1 MIKPDEIEALVE
13 SEMDY
18 GMTHE
23 QIKNF
28 VINSHV
34 TTARQLRQVLIEVER
49 RWHDRKKYLLDM
61 ERKKVKIA
69 QLEAQIEITDD
80 PFARRLMELDLEEE
94 HLNLAKFQVTLNQTD
109 NELNAFM
116 EWINKSY
123 GSFDDMKKAAEY
135 DEETERK
142 YWIARMGKQAAM
154 DIYCTGK
161 VGIGNIDSIAMMKEE
176 DQIYALN
183 IGMQYAGLL
192 NTGIAKIQNELKP
205 HLDQILSDGSSARIP
220 TFDNIEENLN
230 LDLFN
235 KLTGNSNEQKSLQS
249 PDQSKAG

>member
-1 MIKPDEIEALVE
+1 MITPDEIESLVE
-13 SEMDY
+13 REMDY

-28 VINSHV
+28 GINSHV
-34 TTARQLRQVLIEVER
+34 TSARQLRQVLIEVER
-49 RWHDRKKYLLDM
+49 RHHDRKKYILDV
-61 ERKKVKIA
+61 ERKKVKIE
-69 QLEAQIEITDD
+69 QLQAQIEITED
-80 PFARRLMELDLEEE
+80 PYAIRLMELDLEEE
-94 HLNLAKFQVTLNQTD
+94 RLNMEKFQVTINQTD

-116 EWINKSY
+116 EWINKNY
-123 GSFDDMKKAAEY
+123 ESFEKMKEASKY
-135 DEETERK
+135 NEEEERK

-205 HLDQILSDGSSARIP
+205 HLDKMLSDGSAARLP
-220 TFDNIEENLN
+220 TFDNIEANLN
-230 LDLFN
+230 LELFN
-235 KLTGNSNEQKSLQS
+235 QVSGHEQKSLQS
-249 PDQSKAG
+249 TDQSETE

>member
-1 MIKPDEIEALVE
+1 MITPQEIESLVE
-13 SEMDY
+13 GEMDY

-34 TTARQLRQVLIEVER
+34 TNARQLRQVLIEVER

-61 ERKKVKIA
+61 ERKKVKIDQITA
-69 QLEAQIEITDD
+69 HLEIEED
-80 PFARRLMELDLEEE
+80 PYARRLMELDLEEE
-94 HLNLAKFQVTLNQTD
+94 HLNMDKFQVTLNQTD

-116 EWINKSY
+116 DWVNKNY
-123 GSFDDMKKAAEY
+123 GSYDEMKAASKY
-135 DEETERK
+135 DEEGERK

-205 HLDQILSDGSSARIP
+205 HLDKLLSDGSVARLP

-230 LDLFN
+230 LELFN
-235 KLTGNSNEQKSLQS
+235 QVSGHEQKSLQS
-249 PDQSKAG
+249 TDQPETK